1 MQQPAFAP
9 GVAPPRRPPTPLRR
23 RFNRVGSHNQPP
35 KMISIMMS
43 ADIPIEA
50 RASFTWCIET
60 SITARL
66 DYIDDLKEQLFM
78 CTHNQFMPQPVKDA
92 LQHRLDTTQEWFTKE
107 RRCIVAFRFLVAR
120 WLYNRYKNRKLNEED
135 PATLAIPT
143 KPVIIYDSKQHGVY
157 CFEVTTIRKRCETAL
172 TFAQWMFPEP
182 KRPSNPLTN
191 LPFTDGQLLAII
203 QACRNYGFGS
213 WLLEA
218 YRRAQWDLKGF
229 LSLYMIPLKIR
240 ALDDLCRNNT
250 DGEFQ
255 DMMTDFI
262 EDHHAYHRIAFASHL
277 KIIKWAIIHEPN
289 TEYIKSWMN
298 CFRRMHHIR
307 IVHASEMNQQVL
319 DALDEIYE
327 ETLELFHDFGT
338 IAAIG
343 QRRLQTLP
351 RRRVSPPNPVPE
363 PAPVVLPA
371 VLVAVQNT
379 ELNVDPN
386 IQSEQLALSLVRG
399 LIEDLINA
407 EPPQD

>member
-1 MQQPAFAP
+1 MC
-9 GVAPPRRPPTPLRR
+9 
-23 RFNRVGSHNQPP
+23 
-35 KMISIMMS
+35 

-50 RASFTWCIET
+50 RTSFTWCIGT

-78 CTHNQFMPQPVKDA
+78 CTHNQFISQNMKDA
-92 LQHRLDTTQEWFTKE
+92 LQYRLDTTQEWFTKE

-135 PATLAIPT
+135 PATLSVPT
-143 KPVIIYDSKQHGVY
+143 KPVNVYDSKQRGVY
-157 CFEVTTIRKRCETAL
+157 TFEATTIRKRCETAL
-172 TFAQWMFPEP
+172 TFATWMFPEP

-191 LPFTDGQLLAII
+191 LPFTDGQLLAIL
-203 QACRNYGFGS
+203 QACRCYGFGS

-229 LSLYMIPLKIR
+229 LSLYIIPLKIR
-240 ALDDLCRNNT
+240 ALEDLCRNNT

-262 EDHHAYHRIAFASHL
+262 EDHHAYHRIVFASHL
-277 KIIKWAIIHEPN
+277 KIIKWAVIHEPN
-289 TEYIKSWMN
+289 TEYMKGWMS

-307 IVHASEMNQQVL
+307 IVHATEMNQQVL
-319 DALDEIYE
+319 IALDDIYD
-327 ETLELFHDFGT
+327 ETLELFRDIGT

-351 RRRVSPPNPVPE
+351 RRRVPQPDPPAA

-371 VLVAVQNT
+371 VLVAVQST
-379 ELNVDPN
+379 ELALDSNL
-386 IQSEQLALSLVRG
+386 QSEQLALSLVRG
-399 LIEDLINA
+399 LIEELVNA